1 MLTDGTVLNVITWL
15 QRQNLIAS
23 PLRCV
28 PCNRGMELAERNPNP
43 VDGYPYQRGRRAGDK
58 VWVFGVISSE
68 HRVLLPGSEV
78 HTDDWAAYSN
88 LHLYVPNVTMHREG
102 IIGSDGVRL
111 LTFSPLSPLS
121 FAVYFLSLLRNDTR
135 RVRWPLATATR
146 LHRIRWNPFAH
157 IFLSLL
163 NSTLLYI
170 FKYLAN

>member
-1 MLTDGTVLNVITWL
+1 MSNVL
-15 QRQNLIAS
+15 Q
-23 PLRCV
+23 
-28 PCNRGMELAERNPNP
+28 G
-43 VDGYPYQRGRRAGDK
+43 
-58 VWVFGVISSE
+58 
-68 HRVLLPGSEV
+68 VLLPGSEV

-111 LTFSPLSPLS
+111 LTFSPLSPLY

-157 IFLSLL
+157 IFHSLL

-170 FKYLAN
+170 FKYLANWHAASPMASWHGNPSPSDPMESVYPHFPLPPLLYFAVHFLSLSRTDTRRVR